1 MNGRAGARAV
11 DAVEGFSPKLTEE
24 MMSRLPELPLKSL
37 TPEQR
42 KIHDAIVAGPRG
54 KVQGPLNIWLRSPK
68 LAERGQ
74 ELGAFCRYNT
84 SLPKRLSELAILI
97 TGAHWKAG
105 FEWFVHAPIGIQEGL
120 DPAAVEALRSGG
132 KPKFSRADESALY
145 DFTRELLEV
154 HRVSDAT
161 YERAVKEL
169 GSLAVVEL
177 VGILGYYALISMTIV
192 AFKVPLPEGEPEP
205 FPEG

>member
-1 MNGRAGARAV
+1 MNGRAGASTV
-11 DAVEGFSPKLTEE
+11 DAVEGFEPKRAEE
-24 MMSRLPELPLKSL
+24 MMSRLPDLTPESL
-37 TPEQR
+37 SPEQR
-42 KIHDAIVAGPRG
+42 KVHDAILAGPRG
-54 KVQGPLNIWLRSPK
+54 KIQGPLNIWLRSPK
-68 LAERGQ
+68 LAEHGQ

-97 TGAHWKAG
+97 TGATWKAG

-120 DPAAVEALRSGG
+120 DPAAVEALRTGG
-132 KPKFSRADESALY
+132 KPKFARSDEAALY
-145 DFTRELLEV
+145 DFTRELLET

-169 GSLAVVEL
+169 GALAVVEL